1 MAIQHN
7 MLSTHIVC
15 IAIHLLITDTFSTP
29 TGDYTSN
36 RLESPT
42 LKQGG
47 CSPRD
52 YRVAATI
59 RGKECEKL
67 RR

>member
-29 TGDYTSN
+29 TPHITSSRLRHVVLS
-36 RLESPT
+36 RLE
-42 LKQGG
+42 LWIEQGG
-47 CSPRD
+47 K
-52 YRVAATI
+52 YI
-59 RGKECEKL
+59 RHIAG
-67 RR
+67 

>member
-29 TGDYTSN
+29 TPVLDSYHSTNNGPSLHKGLAPEVIGISSYFA
-36 RLESPT
+36 P
-42 LKQGG
+42 
-47 CSPRD
+47 
-52 YRVAATI
+52 
-59 RGKECEKL
+59 
-67 RR
+67 